1 MPIGWLNALKKVPWA
16 EVASNAPK
24 VAAGAR
30 KLWNAVGKTPVGAP
44 NAATESMQTDTAEAN
59 EVSALQSRLTLLEL
73 ASLELQAQMIESSR
87 LIKAL
92 AEQNTQLMARTE
104 ALRFHVRWLAGALA
118 VAVLSAIALAFVL
131 R

>member
-1 MPIGWLNALKKVPWA
+1 MPIGWLNALKSVPWA

-30 KLWNAVGKTPVGAP
+30 KLWNAVGKTPVNSP
-44 NAATESMQTDTAEAN
+44 NAAPQHTQTEPAEASN
-59 EVSALQSRLTLLEL
+59 VYALQSRLTQLEL

-118 VAVLSAIALAFVL
+118 VAALSAITLAFVL

>member
-1 MPIGWLNALKKVPWA
+1 MATGWLNALKSVPWA
-16 EVASNAPK
+16 EVASNAPM

-30 KLWNAVGKTPVGAP
+30 KLWNAVGKTPANSPNVAP
-44 NAATESMQTDTAEAN
+44 ESAQTETPEAN
-59 EVSALQSRLTLLEL
+59 DISALQSRLTQLEL

-104 ALRFHVRWLAGALA
+104 ALRFHVRWLSGALA
-118 VAVLSAIALAFVL
+118 VAALLAIALAFVM

>member
-1 MPIGWLNALKKVPWA
+1 MAIGWLNALKSVPWA

-24 VAAGAR
+24 VAAAAR
-30 KLWNAVGKTPVGAP
+30 KLWNTVGKTPANSP
-44 NAATESMQTDTAEAN
+44 NAAPESVQPETPEAN
-59 EVSALQSRLTLLEL
+59 DLSSLQARLTQLEL

>member
-1 MPIGWLNALKKVPWA
+1 MPIGWLNALKSVPWA

-30 KLWNAVGKTPVGAP
+30 KLWNAVGKSPVNSP
-44 NAATESMQTDTAEAN
+44 NAAPEHAQTEPAEASD
-59 EVSALQSRLTLLEL
+59 VSALQARLTQLEL

-118 VAVLSAIALAFVL
+118 VGALSAITLAFVL